1 MDSIQWTAYVMRDEK
16 CHWQGICRGRAKRG
30 MFDIKKF
37 GGYLSRLR
45 KSADMTQMELADR
58 LNLTRQ
64 AVSRYEQGDSFPD
77 VSILVTIAD
86 IFHVTLDELI
96 SSGDPTRG
104 EAVILE
110 KTAQGR
116 EAEAPGPEHM
126 EDVLNLAPYLK
137 PSILSRLSAG
147 LAKQGID
154 ISGIVALAEYLND
167 DGTAAMLE
175 NARFEKVS
183 PMLLEKL
190 MPLLNERSKYTI
202 FQKIFEGELDWHLLR
217 LIILYTDDMDSQ
229 IEAAVVE
236 GALPQEALKLLR
248 ETNKEMWERQKAG
261 SL

>member
-1 MDSIQWTAYVMRDEK
+1 
-16 CHWQGICRGRAKRG
+16 

-45 KSADMTQMELADR
+45 KNADMTQMELADR

-64 AVSRYEQGDSFPD
+64 AVSRYERGDSFPD
-77 VSILVTIAD
+77 VSILVIISG

-96 SSGDPTRG
+96 NSGDPTRG
-104 EAVILE
+104 EAAILE
-110 KTAQGR
+110 DTARGKEAKT
-116 EAEAPGPEHM
+116 PESV
-126 EDVLNLAPYLK
+126 EDILNLAPYLR

-154 ISGIVALAEYLND
+154 ISDIVSLAEYLND

-175 NARFEKVS
+175 NVRFEEAG
-183 PMLLEKL
+183 PELLEKL
-190 MPLLNERSKYTI
+190 MPLLNSRSKYTI
-202 FQKIFEGELDWHLLR
+202 FQKIFDGELDWHLLR

-236 GALPQEALKLLR
+236 GALPWEALRLLK
-248 ETNKEMWERQKAG
+248 ETHKEMWERQSKAG
-261 SL
+261 VL